1 MTAQSAVEITVHEQA
16 CRGCEMC
23 VDICPTKVF
32 EFDGE
37 KRLCTVSHAEDCIAC
52 LTCAYICPSGAI
64 THDNYHMVKNF
75 YRDIEFSK
83 RMGKF
88 L

>member
-1 MTAQSAVEITVHEQA
+1 MDLEITVHKNA

-23 VDICPTKVF
+23 IDICPTHVF
-32 EFDGE
+32 ALDPETRIAVVE
-37 KRLCTVSHAEDCIAC
+37 YAQDCIAC
-52 LTCAYICPSGAI
+52 LSCAYICPPNAI
-64 THDNYHMVKNF
+64 THTHYHAVKNF
-75 YRDIEFSK
+75 YRDAQFCE

>member
-1 MTAQSAVEITVHEQA
+1 MSTANTVEIMVHDQA

-23 VDICPTKVF
+23 VEICPTKVF
-32 EFDGE
+32 GFDE
-37 KRLCTVSHAEDCIAC
+37 DKRLCTVEHAEDCIAC
-52 LTCAYICPSGAI
+52 LSCAYICPSGAI
-64 THDNYHMVKNF
+64 THGNYHQVKNF
-75 YRDIEFSK
+75 YRDVEFSK

>member
-1 MTAQSAVEITVHEQA
+1 MSTTVEINVHDQA

-32 EFDGE
+32 EFDE
-37 KRLCTVSHAEDCIAC
+37 DKRLCTVQHAEDCIAC
-52 LTCAYICPSGAI
+52 LSCAYICPSGAI
-64 THDNYHMVKNF
+64 THDKYHQVKNF
-75 YRDIEFSK
+75 YRDQEFTK

>member
-1 MTAQSAVEITVHEQA
+1 MSTGSTVEITVHEQA

-32 EFDGE
+32 TFDAE
-37 KRLCTVSHAEDCIAC
+37 KRLCTVGHAEDCIAC
-52 LTCAYICPSGAI
+52 LSCAFICPSGAI
-64 THDNYHMVKNF
+64 THDNYHQVKNF
-75 YRDIEFSK
+75 YRDLEFSK